1 MRNNAAAEI
10 LRGVRAGAPVAVG
23 YVPMA
28 MAFGVLATQGGRTG
42 QPLLSF
48 LQAGAM
54 SLFVYAGA
62 SQFASLGMLAAG
74 ASALSIVLA
83 TFVLNFR
90 HFLMSV
96 SLSRRLPLRKG
107 GHAVYHVL
115 PLALGFGIT
124 DETFVV
130 ASLEERL
137 TVRYFVGLIATV
149 YLAWFTGTLIG
160 AGFSS
165 LIPPVIARGMGVAL
179 YAMFIAILV
188 PGVKKS
194 VVNGLVAV
202 AGGVLA
208 WGASVLVPA
217 IPGGWRIV
225 IAILVASAIGA
236 LIGGD
241 EDRAGPDRAGGT
253 GRAAGRESNADPGG
267 AA

>member
-1 MRNNAAAEI
+1 MQNSPAAEI
-10 LRGVRAGAPVAVG
+10 LRGVRAGVPVAVG

-28 MAFGVLATQGGRTG
+28 MAFGVLATQTG
-42 QPLLSF
+42 LSF

-62 SQFASLGMLAAG
+62 SQFASLGLLAGG
-74 ASALSIVLA
+74 ASALAIVLA
-83 TFVLNFR
+83 TLVLNFR

-96 SLSRRLPLRKG
+96 SLSRRLPLRQG

-115 PLALGFGIT
+115 PLALGFGVT

-130 ASLEERL
+130 ASLEARL

-179 YAMFIAILV
+179 YAMFISILV
-188 PGVKKS
+188 PGVKES
-194 VVNGLVAV
+194 LVNGLVAV
-202 AGGVLA
+202 AGGLLA
-208 WGASVLVPA
+208 WGASVLLPEIPA
-217 IPGGWRIV
+217 GWRIV
-225 IAILVASAIGA
+225 MAIMAASLVGA
-236 LIGGD
+236 FIRGKDGERD
-241 EDRAGPDRAGGT
+241 EERAGA
-253 GRAAGRESNADPGG
+253 S
-267 AA
+267 